1 MIIGGTKKKEWNDMT
16 IQEFDNS
23 VLGYQNKIKELE
35 AENQRLKEAI
45 EKADDQLQMAIKLW
59 ADRKDLVHSYILS
72 AQEALEK

>member
-1 MIIGGTKKKEWNDMT
+1 MT